1 MRYFLFYFLL
11 HLIHATPQINLYQTH
26 SSTGNNPTQHLC
38 LRLAAAIE
46 QWNINRQIISY
57 CLTHS
62 LLDYHLQEQNSFP
75 RLSFAQLSQANITTE
90 QLYHWSASI
99 DLIEDY
105 QFYLDQTS
113 TSIWSTLGKTLFYNC
128 TLPRFGPFCQY
139 QFDFHHANHTSLHE
153 MINDFYPTFPYE
165 PTEFTCYKHLK
176 CDRGPDP
183 LCLDWSEIC
192 DGKIDCSNGGI
203 DEEHCWKLEVNEC
216 GEDEYRCL
224 NGQCIPRSF
233 YLDDP
238 ITPDCLDQTDEQRVH
253 LYLNQKCSGKEP
265 SMVCTDIAC
274 TSLPLTSCCLPERTQ
289 LIVNAL
295 FSIKDVNVSDECWSA
310 FKCFLNAPIAMD
322 PACTTVCESRNLSAI
337 IIQTCPEMLL
347 IPAVPVLFNEVYF
360 GYMRNDLENLVC
372 GDYFNPFRCFSIT
385 SYDNFFPSE
394 SRRVF
399 NTKTCAP
406 PPEFPHPTFGSII
419 LWLYSYVIP
428 TFLDLYRY
436 NFLSNYSSAI
446 CNRSSMYQC
455 LNSPKCISVSRL
467 INGIADCPHEDDE
480 TVENTKIIE
489 SMKRNYF
496 FCQTKKKYV
505 PLTAVEDGKCDC
517 GYADDAWCE
526 DENIERNLIK
536 RHISFQTICDGYVE
550 LLPIIIDGRNETDE
564 TECEQWLCDNTYTRC
579 DRVWNC
585 PNGDD
590 EIGCYQ
596 PASLSC
602 SLDRHLCVLNYT
614 LELVCLP
621 ADKVNNGHIDCIG
634 ATDESSLCHKP
645 NAISQSNN
653 FYCVTNRSTQC
664 LNVYSLCDNRINCIY
679 EDDERFCRRDPSL
692 FSTGTIC
699 RNFRFTTPT
708 EVEKFLC
715 DYTLEKSK
723 QQMLYF
729 RMNQT
734 IDLFDDRSIDRHAIN
749 APSKS
754 WIDPSLMPNLNCH
767 RGLDLRIWSNDQL
780 NLSNTTCLCPP
791 TYYGD
796 RCQYQNQRIILSIQ
810 FRVSSD
816 AHQTPFA
823 ILISLID
830 RDNKRLI
837 HSHEQFTYLS
847 VRDCKVKF
855 SFYLLYSSRPKHSN
869 KQYSIH
875 IDIYDKQSLTHRS
888 SALMLI
894 RFPFLPV
901 HRLSYIVDIPA
912 EHQSIQ
918 TCLIDECDH
927 GRCLCYSHSPKN
939 NTFCQCNRGWTGR
952 SCSIPHV
959 CQCAEDA
966 VCAGIDVNNRSVCV
980 CPLHRFGPRCLLHHT
995 VCSTNNMC
1003 KNGGSCIPNDEFTP
1017 FAEKFTCI
1025 CPKGYIGKRCETIEN
1040 GILLSFEPNII
1051 STSSV
1056 FIHFI
1061 RLINDEHPERATT
1074 LRTIPF
1080 RQESLLVH
1088 WSQPFHL
1095 VFVEFPIH
1103 NYYFILAQNT
1113 YNKSTVIEKTI
1124 RASCR
1129 CRHIHELFNDTVV
1142 QLHLLRRIKY
1152 YQIPCQRDAPD
1163 LMCFYDDVHLCLCQ
1177 DHRRHHVAN
1186 CFEFD
1191 HKMTFNCLG
1200 QSVCQNDA
1208 QCFQDS
1214 PTCPR
1219 RSMCICPSCYYGTRC
1234 QFTTNVFSLS
1244 LDAILGYHIQP
1255 SVGLTKQPLIVQI
1268 SVVLTIIFVIAGLI
1282 NGIVALMTFKSKLVR
1297 NVGCGCYLLGTSIIT
1312 LLITVMFGLKF
1323 WILLLSQTQAIVN
1336 RSFLSFQCH
1345 SIDFILRCS
1354 LQMDQWLNA
1363 CVAVERAI
1371 TMVKGA
1377 RFDREISRRIAKRMT
1392 CIILLIIV
1400 ATAVGD
1406 PIHRQLIGEENE
1418 DERRIWC
1425 VVSYSSTMQTFNTTM
1440 NIFHFVT
1447 PFLLNILSAIVLIVQ
1462 KSRQKA
1468 SLEND
1473 RTYNQILRTEIRQ
1486 YKHLLIAPV
1495 ILVILAVPHLILS
1508 FVSRCMKFNS
1518 NSWLFLIL
1526 YFISLIPPMITF
1538 VIFILPSEF
1547 YKRELRTAVSRYRR
1561 NVTRR
1566 ANTIGL
1572 RSMSLR

>member
-1 MRYFLFYFLL
+1 MKYLLFYFLL

-26 SSTGNNPTQHLC
+26 SSTDNNPTQHLC

-46 QWNINRQIISY
+46 QWNTNRQIISY
-57 CLTHS
+57 CLIHS
-62 LLDYHLQEQNSFP
+62 VFDYHLQEQNSFP

-113 TSIWSTLGKTLFYNC
+113 TSIRSTLGKTLFYNC

-238 ITPDCLDQTDEQRVH
+238 ITPDCLDQTDEQRER
-253 LYLNQKCSGKEP
+253 LYPNRNCHGQEP
-265 SMVCTDIAC
+265 SMMCVDIAC
-274 TSLPLTSCCLPERTQ
+274 TGMVLTRSCLAQRTNSL
-289 LIVNAL
+289 VKVM
-295 FSIKDVNVSDECWSA
+295 FSIEDKNVSSECLLAVRCLLGASKWNELP
-310 FKCFLNAPIAMD
+310 CDNL
-322 PACTTVCESRNLSAI
+322 CENLSYVSVI
-337 IIQTCPEMLL
+337 NRTCPTMVF
-347 IPAVPVLFNEVYF
+347 IPAVSVLFHEVYF
-360 GYMRNDLENLVC
+360 AYEKTPNMRLNC
-372 GDYFNPFRCFSIT
+372 G
-385 SYDNFFPSE
+385 SYWASYECVDTNRYHNFFPG
-394 SRRVF
+394 SRGMIVGNRTCSFRVYPRLPDDIISWVYAYI
-399 NTKTCAP
+399 T
-406 PPEFPHPTFGSII
+406 PTYQALHRFVL
-419 LWLYSYVIP
+419 LW
-428 TFLDLYRY
+428 
-436 NFLSNYSSAI
+436 NYSSTI

-455 LNSPKCISVSRL
+455 LNSPKCISVHRL
-467 INGIADCPHEDDE
+467 LDGNVDCPHNDDE
-480 TVENTKIIE
+480 HMTKINDSIVIE
-489 SMKRNYF
+489 RIKRRTFY
-496 FCQTKKKYV
+496 CQAMNKSIS
-505 PLTAVEDGKCDC
+505 LTSIENGQCDC
-517 GYADDAWCE
+517 GYMDNTWCE
-526 DENIERNLIK
+526 DENLNMNYIRRK
-536 RHISFQTICDGYVE
+536 ISFQTICDGFIE
-550 LLPIIIDGRNETDE
+550 LAPISIDGRNETDE
-564 TECEQWLCDNTYTRC
+564 TECERWLCDNVYTRC
-579 DRVWNC
+579 NGFWNC
-585 PNGDD
+585 RNGED
-590 EIGCYQ
+590 EIGCQQ
-596 PASLSC
+596 PSSLLC
-602 SLDRHLCVLNYT
+602 SQDQHLCISNRT
-614 LELVCLP
+614 FELDCLSI
-621 ADKVNNGHIDCIG
+621 DKVNEGHVDCIG
-634 ATDESSLCHKP
+634 ATDERSLCYEKG
-645 NAISQSNN
+645 AIVQMNN
-653 FYCVTNRSTQC
+653 FYCKTNRSTEC
-664 LNVYSLCDNRINCIY
+664 LRVYNLCDRENNCIY
-679 EDDERFCRRDPSL
+679 GDDERFCRKKQLSARDMSVCQLPSL
-692 FSTGTIC
+692 LNLTDA
-699 RNFRFTTPT
+699 
-708 EVEKFLC
+708 EKFLC
-715 DYTLEKSK
+715 DYTSQKLKKQILHLTLHQTTPLLIERSLNVIDNTVSPKS
-723 QQMLYF
+723 
-729 RMNQT
+729 R
-734 IDLFDDRSIDRHAIN
+734 IDRSKMLKLD
-749 APSKS
+749 
-754 WIDPSLMPNLNCH
+754 CH
-767 RGLDLRIWSNDQL
+767 HGLDLRIWSNDKY
-780 NLSNTTCLCPP
+780 NSSNTTCLCPP

-810 FRVSSD
+810 FQVSSD
-816 AHQTPFA
+816 PHHTPFA

-888 SALMLI
+888 SVLMLI

-952 SCSIPHV
+952 SCSISHV

-966 VCAGIDVNNRSVCV
+966 VCTGVDVNNRSVCV

-995 VCSTNNMC
+995 VCSANDTC
-1003 KNGGSCIPNDEFTP
+1003 RNGGSCVPNDEFTS
-1017 FAEKFTCI
+1017 FAEKFTRI

-1177 DHRRHHVAN
+1177 DHRRHRVAN
-1186 CFEFD
+1186 CFEFN
-1191 HKMTFNCLG
+1191 HNMTFNCLG
-1200 QSVCQNDA
+1200 QSACQNDA

-1219 RSMCICPSCYYGTRC
+1219 RSMCICPACYYGTQC
-1234 QFTTNVFSLS
+1234 QFRTSVFSLS

-1268 SVVLTIIFVIAGLI
+1268 SVALTIIFICLGLA
-1282 NGIVALMTFKSKLVR
+1282 NGSLTLITFLNKGTRK
-1297 NVGCGCYLLGTSIIT
+1297 VGCGYYLFCTSINTLVIT
-1312 LLITVMFGLKF
+1312 MMFGLKF
-1323 WILLLSQTQAIVN
+1323 FILLLVQMEVIFN

-1345 SIDFILRCS
+1345 SLDFIVRCA
-1354 LQMDQWLNA
+1354 LNMDQWLSA
-1363 CVAVERAI
+1363 CVAIERAI
-1371 TMVKGA
+1371 TMVRGA
-1377 RFDREISRRIAKRMT
+1377 RFDKKKSTQIAKRV
-1392 CIILLIIV
+1392 IFILLMVIT
-1400 ATAVGD
+1400 ATGVDD
-1406 PIHRQLIGEENE
+1406 PIHRRLIDEENE
-1418 DERRIWC
+1418 DERRI
-1425 VVSYSSTMQTFNTTM
+1425 
-1440 NIFHFVT
+1440 
-1447 PFLLNILSAIVLIVQ
+1447 
-1462 KSRQKA
+1462 
-1468 SLEND
+1468 
-1473 RTYNQILRTEIRQ
+1473 
-1486 YKHLLIAPV
+1486 
-1495 ILVILAVPHLILS
+1495 
-1508 FVSRCMKFNS
+1508 
-1518 NSWLFLIL
+1518 
-1526 YFISLIPPMITF
+1526 
-1538 VIFILPSEF
+1538 
-1547 YKRELRTAVSRYRR
+1547 
-1561 NVTRR
+1561 
-1566 ANTIGL
+1566 
-1572 RSMSLR
+1572 